1 MTAKILDG
9 KAIAQLERHQI
20 SQVVKQRLANGLRA
34 PGLAVILVGKDPASE
49 VYVRHKRRACEEVGF
64 YSESY
69 DYPSDISADELF
81 KKIHELNH
89 SPLIDGILVQ
99 LPLPLHIP
107 TETILESIVPH
118 KDVDGFHPYNLGK
131 LAQNQSGLHP
141 CTPGGVISLLSHT
154 GLPLKGANACV
165 VGASRIVGRPMALE
179 LLNHDATVT
188 ICHRYTKNLSKIL
201 QQSDIVVVAIGN
213 PLFIQG
219 DWIKEGAVVVDV
231 GTNRLSDGKLVG
243 DVDFEEAKKRASWIT
258 PVPGGVGPM
267 TVSGLLKNTL
277 YAAQNNS
284 GSQSGT

>member
-9 KAIAQLERHQI
+9 KAIAQFERHQV

-81 KKIHELNH
+81 KKIDELNH

-154 GLPLKGANACV
+154 ELPLKGANACV

-219 DWIKEGAVVVDV
+219 DWIKEGAVVIDV

-284 GSQSGT
+284 ALPRGI